1 MDRFSS
7 FCTEQV
13 LFLWFS
19 DVLDILG
26 AALDENNIPYA
37 SLHNRLKSKIF
48 EATFR
53 FKTFQRGH
61 HTRQLQAESAKV
73 QEQRGRQGLD
83 PIPNPNPNF
92 HFLLNPKPG
101 STFFRFQNLDPL
113 SLSSDP
119 KTWLHFHF
127 LPIPKPGSTFTF
139 FRQVLLMPISRGANG
154 LNLVEASHVLLVRKT

>member
-37 SLHNRLKSKIF
+37 SLHNRLKSKII
-48 EATFR
+48 EANL
-53 FKTFQRGH
+53 KLETFQRGH

-83 PIPNPNPNF
+83 PIP
-92 HFLLNPKPG
+92 KPE
-101 STFFRFQNLDPL
+101 SYLTFF
-113 SLSSDP
+113 
-119 KTWLHFHF
+119 
-127 LPIPKPGSTFTF
+127 
-139 FRQVLLMPISRGANG
+139 
-154 LNLVEASHVLLVRKT
+154 